1 MSQDHRSDL
10 IKYRIRRAEETYKE
24 AVLMKDA
31 NHWNACANRLYYA
44 CFYAVIALLEKHGY
58 ASSKHSG
65 VKSIFNKNFVKT
77 RLISKEQGELY
88 TNLFDSRQEGDYV
101 DFVIFNASDIEPWI
115 PEAKN
120 FIDSIS
126 DLIDE

>member
-1 MSQDHRSDL
+1 MSQESRNDL
-10 IKYRIRRAEETYKE
+10 IKYRLKRADEPYDESL
-24 AVLMKDA
+24 LMKKA

-44 CFYAVIALLEKHGY
+44 CFYAVIALLENHGY

-77 RLISKEQGELY
+77 GLISKKHGELY
-88 TNLFDSRQEGDYV
+88 NNLFDSRQEGDYV
-101 DFVIFNASDIEPWI
+101 DFVFFKAADIEPWI
-115 PEAKN
+115 PDAKD

-126 DLIDE
+126 NLIEE